1 MNMQFSLIQIL
12 IALISAFITGALVPL
27 WIQRRHWQREER
39 NQSKALRSQ
48 LEAVRGEIN
57 QNYNRLQQMLK
68 ELKEGIAPSYALSMV
83 NRNAIWQDVLKT
95 ETLSA
100 APDLVQSLNDLYY
113 EFEHINY
120 KVRFIREIFS
130 AVPKD
135 FLDRAIAGAIA
146 LIEHNL
152 QNSSLKEKCSRGI
165 QEIIDSLLPSK
176 KGKRVLIEKK
186 RFVVS
191 AVISALGALIIISGN
206 FTFFN
211 NIYDALFFNPL
222 RQGLYALADFKP
234 EPSEPDGRQRVKTL
248 ESGSAEFEAIRRI
261 LIANVEALRSL
272 NIEKITNRRQA
283 KYEEQSK
290 QYLDLM
296 NVIHVYDSN
305 AHPNYNLATTESDLR
320 TWIMLYRSRWIEL
333 VGTTFVIAGIFLPYL
348 WQGFRFVV
356 EE

>member
-1 MNMQFSLIQIL
+1 MQFGLIEIL
-12 IALISAFITGALVPL
+12 IAVISAFITGALVPL

-48 LEAVRGEIN
+48 LEAVRDEIS
-57 QNYNRLQQMLK
+57 QNYNRLQQMLG
-68 ELKEGIAPSYALSMV
+68 ELKGGIAPSYFLSTV
-83 NRNAIWQDVLKT
+83 NRNAVWQDILKT
-95 ETLSA
+95 EKLSA
-100 APDLVQSLNDLYY
+100 DPNLVQSLNDLYY

-146 LIEHNL
+146 LIERNL
-152 QNSSLKEKCSRGI
+152 QNSSLKEKCCRGI

-176 KGKRVLIEKK
+176 RTKRVLIEKK
-186 RFVVS
+186 RFVMG
-191 AVISALGALIIISGN
+191 AAISALGALIIISVN
-206 FTFFN
+206 FVWPN
-211 NIYDALFFNPL
+211 NIYDALFFKPL
-222 RQGLYALADFKP
+222 MQGLHDLTDFKP
-234 EPSEPDGRQRVKTL
+234 EPSEADGRQRIKTL
-248 ESGSAEFEAIRRI
+248 ERGSAEFEAIRRI
-261 LIANVEALRSL
+261 LIANVETIRSL

-305 AHPNYNLATTESDLR
+305 THPNYNLATTESDLR
-320 TWIMLYRSRWIEL
+320 TWITLYRSRWIEL
-333 VGTTFVIAGIFLPYL
+333 IGTIFVIAGIFLPYL